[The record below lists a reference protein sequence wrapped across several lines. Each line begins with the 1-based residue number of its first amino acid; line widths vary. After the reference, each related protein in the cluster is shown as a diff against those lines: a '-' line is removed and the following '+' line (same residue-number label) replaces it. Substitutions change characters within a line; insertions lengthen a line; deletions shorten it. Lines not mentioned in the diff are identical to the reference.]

1 MSEFQLGPEEIIVH
15 DEEEDEDVP
24 GRIVMAVD
32 KFGKCKSLLLNV
44 SFFVCV
50 VLCYFGFLVREQP
63 IVENHLALCGG
74 AHCDKCC
81 AVQWAMENTSEFERM
96 IAITGSVDRAA
107 TSNEESLRFVSSLA
121 MNYTDNAGK
130 TTLGSSGEGT
140 LEFSFKKDART
151 SENVHIYTDVG
162 HFYRWNEYRL
172 LILDPESV
180 LQRVDVTVTRVPV
193 QISKIHMFVSCLMVV
208 LIGTSYMLY
217 RTQLADTVPP
227 ECVIFGVSMAF
238 LVFGSDCWQFVIP
251 HSDPRAVLFVTR
263 TSQALLM
270 WTQRLIVYMV
280 AKGRNVMHRRIVS
293 PVVIAF
299 GAVAV
304 MLEIMK
310 AIVEVDYDFKYPFGK
325 GTDLLQGMRV
335 VSLVT
340 LLIWSVLVVIKWER
354 SPFLYAFFF
363 CVLVGYVLG
372 PVIDG
377 TLGLFK
383 DTLFRL
389 YREAVLVVINFFLLV
404 VTWPVLAHAN
414 ASIPNNPHGAF
425 F

>member
-32 KFGKCKSLLLNV
+32 KFGRCKSLLLNV

-50 VLCYFGFLVREQP
+50 VLCYFGFVVVEP
-63 IVENHLALCGG
+63 PVVENHLALCGG
-74 AHCDKCC
+74 EHCDKCC
-81 AVQWAMENTSEFERM
+81 AIQWVMENASEFERM
-96 IAITGSVDRAA
+96 IAITGTVDRAA
-107 TSNEESLRFVSSLA
+107 VGGEESLRLTSSLA
-121 MNYTDNAGK
+121 MNYTDSAGK
-130 TTLGSSGEGT
+130 TTLGNSGEGT
-140 LEFSFKKDART
+140 LEFSFKRDART
-151 SENVHIYTDVG
+151 SESVHIYTDVG

-180 LQRVDVTVTRVPV
+180 LQRADVTVTRVPARV
-193 QISKIHMFVSCLMVV
+193 SKIHMFVSCLMVV
-208 LIGTSYMLY
+208 LIGTSYLLY

-227 ECVIFGVSMAF
+227 ECVIFSVSMAF
-238 LVFGSDCWQFVIP
+238 LMFGGDFWEFVIP
-251 HSDPRAVLFVTR
+251 HSDPRAILFVTR
-263 TSQALLM
+263 TSQALLT

-293 PVVIAF
+293 PLVIAF

-304 MLEIMK
+304 TLEIMK
-310 AIVEVDYDFKYPFGK
+310 AIVEVDYEFKYPFGK

-335 VSLVT
+335 TSLVT
-340 LLIWSVLVVIKWER
+340 LLIWSALVVIKWER
-354 SPFLYAFFF
+354 SPFLYAFFC
-363 CVLVGYVLG
+363 CVFVGYVFG
-372 PVIDG
+372 PVVDG

-389 YREAVLVVINFFLLV
+389 YREAVLVVISFFLLV
-404 VTWPVLAHAN
+404 VTWPVLAHGS
-414 ASIPNNPHGAF
+414 ASVPNSPHGAF